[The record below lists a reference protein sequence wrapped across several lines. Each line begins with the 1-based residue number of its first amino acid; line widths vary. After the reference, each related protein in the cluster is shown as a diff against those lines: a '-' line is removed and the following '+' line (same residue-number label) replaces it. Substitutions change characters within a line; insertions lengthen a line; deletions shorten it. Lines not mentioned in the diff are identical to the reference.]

1 MESATFSVY
10 PCASLLKRGSGENA
24 GGGSHSFT
32 AGFID

>member
-1 MESATFSVY
+1 MEFATFGMY
-10 PCASLLKRGSGENA
+10 PYGTLLKQGSGENA